1 MVSFDVPLRPA
12 RRSISSAGH
21 WTRLPSDLT
30 ALFDHRTPLFDD
42 RTALFVI
49 EPRCSMIEPRC
60 SSLRQRRSASELWC
74 RGIERR
80 LFNEQTA
87 RFQHR
92 SSRARGGERADG
104 DPAR

>member
-42 RTALFVI
+42 RTALF
-49 EPRCSMIEPRC
+49 EPPP
-60 SSLRQRRSASELWC
+60 AP
-74 RGIERR
+74 
-80 LFNEQTA
+80 F
-87 RFQHR
+87 
-92 SSRARGGERADG
+92 GERTVVSRHRA
-104 DPAR
+104 ASVQ

>member
-42 RTALFVI
+42 RTALFDD
-49 EPRCSMIEPRC
+49 RT
-60 SSLRQRRSASELWC
+60 A
-74 RGIERR
+74 
-80 LFNEQTA
+80 LFESPPA
-87 RFQHR
+87 PF
-92 SSRARGGERADG
+92 GERTVVSRHRA
-104 DPAR
+104 ASVQ

>member
-42 RTALFVI
+42 RTALF
-49 EPRCSMIEPRC
+49 EPPP
-60 SSLRQRRSASELWC
+60 AP
-74 RGIERR
+74 
-80 LFNEQTA
+80 F
-87 RFQHR
+87 
-92 SSRARGGERADG
+92 GERTVVSRHRVASVQ
-104 DPAR
+104 

>member
-42 RTALFVI
+42 RTALF
-49 EPRCSMIEPRC
+49 EPPP
-60 SSLRQRRSASELWC
+60 A
-74 RGIERR
+74 
-80 LFNEQTA
+80 LF
-87 RFQHR
+87 
-92 SSRARGGERADG
+92 GERTVVSRPRA
-104 DPAR
+104 ASVQ

>member
-42 RTALFVI
+42 RTALFDDRTALF
-49 EPRCSMIEPRC
+49 EPPP
-60 SSLRQRRSASELWC
+60 AP
-74 RGIERR
+74 
-80 LFNEQTA
+80 F
-87 RFQHR
+87 
-92 SSRARGGERADG
+92 GERTVVSRHRA
-104 DPAR
+104 ASVQ